1 MAEGE
6 HQAGGHDPG
15 NQNKSETDRIEANV
29 FGALHGDPSGV
40 ASGAFRS
47 RVRKAFLSGQA
58 PGSQGEKMQS
68 RGPKNGRSDTTVIE
82 SILKKSELSEPA
94 RPEFRQEMR
103 ERFRA
108 GDFGDVLLDAADGQ
122 LGGVVVPLGATT
134 PKRRRELPDLPEG
147 IEQEPIA
154 AQQERPDLNAPAVG
168 RSLKEP
174 VAREA
179 SRIADTN
186 SPVAGGTPGG
196 GDSPLEPARV
206 RKAVRTQ
213 RSHSKTRSRIPARMA
228 SILLPV
234 AAAALFWFVVLG
246 DEGDSFGPV
255 RVLHADE
262 SEFVTIDGQ
271 SVSTRNTGELA
282 KLLNDATEFSTGPG
296 KLELQLN
303 RDLRMEVGPS
313 SNVILASAELSNPAD
328 VHDFQLVSGTMHM
341 ITSEGYGEGPFVVAT
356 PDARIMI
363 TGTCLSIEII
373 PGMGTCVCV
382 AEGDVVVES
391 LRHESKPFEVPG
403 RTTCFVFSEPK
414 TACQVAKVGEPG
426 KIFGT
431 KSAEDEHW
439 GPILAFEEKGAPR

>member
-6 HQAGGHDPG
+6 HQAGGHDPS
-15 NQNKSETDRIEANV
+15 NQNKSETDRLEASV
-29 FGALHGDPSGV
+29 FGALHGDPSGM
-40 ASGAFRS
+40 ASKAFRS
-47 RVRKAFLSGQA
+47 RARKVFLSGQTPA
-58 PGSQGEKMQS
+58 SQGEEMQS
-68 RGPKNGRSDTTVIE
+68 RGPEESRSEATVIE
-82 SILKKSELSEPA
+82 SLLKKSELSEPV
-94 RPEFRQEMR
+94 RSEFREQMR

-108 GDFGDVLLDAADGQ
+108 GDFGDVLLDASKGQ

-134 PKRRRELPDLPEG
+134 PSRKRDLPDLPEG
-147 IEQEPIA
+147 ILQMPIA
-154 AQQERPDLNAPAVG
+154 KHQK
-168 RSLKEP
+168 RSDAKATAADRSPKEP
-174 VAREA
+174 MARAREEGETA
-179 SRIADTN
+179 GANRPARRTN
-186 SPVAGGTPGG
+186 SGL
-196 GDSPLEPARV
+196 DSKGV
-206 RKAVRTQ
+206 RQAVRTQ
-213 RSHSKTRSRIPARMA
+213 RSQSKTQSKFPLRMA
-228 SILLPV
+228 GVLLPV
-234 AAAALFWFVVLG
+234 AAAAVFWFVVLG
-246 DEGDSFGPV
+246 DESDNFGPV
-255 RVLHADE
+255 RVLNANE
-262 SEFVTIDGQ
+262 AEFVTIDGQ

-282 KLLNDATEFSTGPG
+282 KLLNIAEEFSTGPG

-341 ITSEGYGEGPFVVAT
+341 ITSKGYGEGPFVVAT

-382 AEGDVVVES
+382 AEGEVVVES

-431 KSAEDEHW
+431 KSAEAEHW
-439 GPILAFEEKGAPR
+439 GPILAFEEKGSPR